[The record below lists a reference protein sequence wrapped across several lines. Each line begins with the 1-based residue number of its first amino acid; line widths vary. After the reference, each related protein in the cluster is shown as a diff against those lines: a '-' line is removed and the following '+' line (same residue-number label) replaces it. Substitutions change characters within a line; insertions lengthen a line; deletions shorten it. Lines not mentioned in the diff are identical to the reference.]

1 MNVCGFRFERGEE
14 GYQVAA
20 YMFNIIAAELLFAF
34 LFAAIVVFTWPS
46 PSWTLLEYGGI
57 ATMVIAPFVFYPFS
71 KALFLAFD
79 PLFRPPAPEDMT
91 RSAGDVPRH

>member
-34 LFAAIVVFTWPS
+34 LFAAIVVFTCRRRLGRCSSMGASRRW
-46 PSWTLLEYGGI
+46 
-57 ATMVIAPFVFYPFS
+57 
-71 KALFLAFD
+71 
-79 PLFRPPAPEDMT
+79 
-91 RSAGDVPRH
+91 